1 MKKTSKQSVLDKIDD
16 FKPSPQLK
24 VGRYFR
30 LYEFVNSSVA
40 KQAGID
46 NSIPSPLVLNF
57 IEDLCANILDPI
69 RLKLGSSLI
78 ISSGYRCVALNRLVR
93 GSVSSYHLDGR
104 AADITAGDFNA
115 LVDVV
120 SGLVSDGIISP
131 TEIIYHNTYI
141 HIAL

>member
-1 MKKTSKQSVLDKIDD
+1 MKNSSKQSVLDKTDV
-16 FKPSPQLK
+16 FNLSPQFK
-24 VGRYFR
+24 VGRYFS
-30 LYEFVNSSVA
+30 LYEFVNSFVA

-46 NSIPSPLVLNF
+46 NSIPSSLVLSR
-57 IEDLCANILDPI
+57 IQSLCDNILDPI
-69 RLKLGSSLI
+69 RSKLGSPLI

-104 AADITAGDFNA
+104 AADITAGDFKA

-120 SGLVSDGIISP
+120 SGLVSDGTISP

>member
-1 MKKTSKQSVLDKIDD
+1 MKKSSKQSVLDKTDD
-16 FKPSPQLK
+16 FNFSPQLK

-46 NSIPSPLVLNF
+46 NSIPSPLVLSH

-69 RLKLGSSLI
+69 RSKLGSPLI

-93 GSVSSYHLDGR
+93 GSVSSYHLAGR
-104 AADITAGDFNA
+104 AADITAGDFKA

-120 SGLVSDGIISP
+120 SGLVSDGTISP